1 MICFYYTGN
10 LYITFRLYFKH
21 DLMRLFTPIICLF
34 FLFTII
40 ELCNVKP
47 TFSQIPQSVKQKT
60 SSKWSVNPF
69 EQKVFVEN
77 KGQFNENTEVNNEIL
92 FHAVSGGVNIYFTKQ
107 GIVYRHDEIIPKKK
121 NDDADDKDEDENE
134 ERKVELIPH
143 TLSAQWIGSNS
154 SVEVTAED
162 KVSFYYTYSFDPK
175 KEKEGIKASAYKK
188 IIYHNLYPNIDVEYI
203 LPEDKKGIKYSLV
216 LHPGANPS
224 DIKMKWDGEK
234 ISQDAS
240 GNIVVKSSFGEFIDH
255 APTTYYSDGGSV
267 ASSFAIE
274 NGITAF
280 KLSNFDN
287 SRTIIIDPWTS
298 SPTFS
303 TNQAFDVNYDF
314 AGNVYAY
321 GSSGTYQLVKFNSA
335 GVLQWVFSAT
345 SVSANGYYGA
355 FAVDG
360 TSGRSYLGEGYNG
373 SGAQI
378 AKVNTLG
385 SQIGLYT
392 GNSQMLE
399 LWRMAYNYCNGTI
412 ICAGGGTST
421 PSHQSFILDTNLVT
435 ITPVQVVSTLPDI
448 DAALLSTDRY
458 SNFSFILFAR
468 IYSGSQPTL
477 DNLLVKCPLPG
488 LIPTTWG
495 TLTGHTFVE
504 VSSVTYTGG
513 GAGWDPNGFNGLAV
527 SPNFVYTYDGGLIK
541 KWNKTSGAFVSSLS
555 VSGTLFSW
563 GGLDVD
569 ECDNLYVGVQSAI
582 NVYDVNWAPV
592 TTYPVSNTIYD
603 LKLSGSKLYACGNGF
618 VSEIDLTA
626 ATHTLT
632 ATSAT
637 CAQCNGTATAPS
649 CSSTGF
655 SYSWNPG
662 GQTTQTATGLCP
674 GTYTVTVST
683 NCARAFADTVTI
695 KNTNIIPVSFTYT
708 NVCIGQSTT
717 FVDNTP
723 ATSGTMSSWTWNFGD
738 GNTSNVQNPS
748 HTYSAS
754 GTFSVTMN
762 ASSTLGCSGTITNT
776 VTVNSL
782 PVSNFSATTVCL
794 RDTTR
799 FTDLSTGALS
809 WNWNFGNGNT
819 SVLQNPPNTYSVSG
833 TYSVSLITTTANG
846 CKDTTVIPVTVNPLP
861 IANFTTT
868 PVCLNTPPMTF
879 TNQSTGATQWN
890 WNFGDASPNSTLQS
904 PTHNYAAAGNYSV
917 TLIATTANGCN
928 DTTSL
933 SITVNALPIPKF
945 ISLDKCFNNATPFTD
960 QSTGGP
966 TQWSW
971 NFGDGNSAVQQNPSH
986 TYASAGNYLV
996 TLVATNGFGCKDSI
1010 QHHVIVN
1017 PLPVASFASNTVC
1030 IGNATSFTDHS
1041 SITSGSVSGWS
1052 WNFGDPASGANNISN
1067 LQDPSHVYPAAG
1079 NYTVI
1084 LTATSDSGC
1093 QSTTNF
1099 IAMVQPPP
1107 VASFTVPAVCANT
1120 STQFTDGSTAAN
1132 QWKWQFGDGATSG
1145 IQNPA
1150 HTYAGYGTYVATL
1163 IVTSA
1168 GGCRDTA
1175 MDTVIVNAL
1184 PVVNFSADTVCQG
1197 KTTHF
1202 AGFTSIPNGTLTSW
1216 NWNFGD
1222 VASGTSDTTSLQ
1234 NPAHVF
1240 TQAGTFSVTFS
1251 ATSNMGCVSTQTL
1264 AVPVHPLPAAAFSF
1278 SPGPVISI
1286 TDNVA
1291 FNNLSSG
1298 GVSWTWSFGDNTS
1311 PTHAQNPM
1319 HIFTDTGTYVITQI
1333 VVSQFGCVDSIKHV
1347 LETKDFTF
1355 YIPNAFTP
1363 NGDGKNEYFFGKG
1376 IGITQYE
1383 MWIFDRWGN
1392 LIFYCNV
1399 NGLPQSQ
1406 PCWWDGTVKGG
1417 SGTIVQQDVYV
1428 WKVHFTNVFSNT
1440 YNYIGTV
1447 TVVK

>member
-1 MICFYYTGN
+1 
-10 LYITFRLYFKH
+10 
-21 DLMRLFTPIICLF
+21 
-34 FLFTII
+34 
-40 ELCNVKP
+40 
-47 TFSQIPQSVKQKT
+47 
-60 SSKWSVNPF
+60 
-69 EQKVFVEN
+69 
-77 KGQFNENTEVNNEIL
+77 
-92 FHAVSGGVNIYFTKQ
+92 
-107 GIVYRHDEIIPKKK
+107 
-121 NDDADDKDEDENE
+121 
-134 ERKVELIPH
+134 
-143 TLSAQWIGSNS
+143 
-154 SVEVTAED
+154 
-162 KVSFYYTYSFDPK
+162 
-175 KEKEGIKASAYKK
+175 
-188 IIYHNLYPNIDVEYI
+188 
-203 LPEDKKGIKYSLV
+203 
-216 LHPGANPS
+216 
-224 DIKMKWDGEK
+224 
-234 ISQDAS
+234 
-240 GNIVVKSSFGEFIDH
+240 
-255 APTTYYSDGGSV
+255 
-267 ASSFAIE
+267 
-274 NGITAF
+274 
-280 KLSNFDN
+280 
-287 SRTIIIDPWTS
+287 
-298 SPTFS
+298 
-303 TNQAFDVNYDF
+303 
-314 AGNVYAY
+314 
-321 GSSGTYQLVKFNSA
+321 
-335 GVLQWVFSAT
+335 
-345 SVSANGYYGA
+345 
-355 FAVDG
+355 
-360 TSGRSYLGEGYNG
+360 
-373 SGAQI
+373 
-378 AKVNTLG
+378 
-385 SQIGLYT
+385 
-392 GNSQMLE
+392 
-399 LWRMAYNYCNGTI
+399 LW
-412 ICAGGGTST
+412 
-421 PSHQSFILDTNLVT
+421 
-435 ITPVQVVSTLPDI
+435 
-448 DAALLSTDRY
+448 
-458 SNFSFILFAR
+458 
-468 IYSGSQPTL
+468 
-477 DNLLVKCPLPG
+477 
-488 LIPTTWG
+488 
-495 TLTGHTFVE
+495 
-504 VSSVTYTGG
+504 
-513 GAGWDPNGFNGLAV
+513 
-527 SPNFVYTYDGGLIK
+527 
-541 KWNKTSGAFVSSLS
+541 
-555 VSGTLFSW
+555 
-563 GGLDVD
+563 
-569 ECDNLYVGVQSAI
+569 
-582 NVYDVNWAPV
+582 
-592 TTYPVSNTIYD
+592 
-603 LKLSGSKLYACGNGF
+603 
-618 VSEIDLTA
+618 
-626 ATHTLT
+626 
-632 ATSAT
+632 
-637 CAQCNGTATAPS
+637 
-649 CSSTGF
+649 
-655 SYSWNPG
+655 
-662 GQTTQTATGLCP
+662 
-674 GTYTVTVST
+674 
-683 NCARAFADTVTI
+683 
-695 KNTNIIPVSFTYT
+695 
-708 NVCIGQSTT
+708 
-717 FVDNTP
+717 TP
-723 ATSGTMSSWTWNFGD
+723 AAG
-738 GNTSNVQNPS
+738 
-748 HTYSAS
+748 
-754 GTFSVTMN
+754 
-762 ASSTLGCSGTITNT
+762 L
-776 VTVNSL
+776 
-782 PVSNFSATTVCL
+782 SATTISDPVANPTS
-794 RDTTR
+794 TT
-799 FTDLSTGALS
+799 
-809 WNWNFGNGNT
+809 
-819 SVLQNPPNTYSVSG
+819 TYSLTV
-833 TYSVSLITTTANG
+833 TDANG
-846 CKDTTVIPVTVNPLP
+846 C
-861 IANFTTT
+861 
-868 PVCLNTPPMTF
+868 
-879 TNQSTGATQWN
+879 TNSSAMNLT
-890 WNFGDASPNSTLQS
+890 
-904 PTHNYAAAGNYSV
+904 
-917 TLIATTANGCN
+917 I
-928 DTTSL
+928 
-933 SITVNALPIPKF
+933 NALPIPKF

-1017 PLPVASFASNTVC
+1017 PIPVASFASNTVC